1 MRSQVQYS
9 TLDLTFLIIVLAA
22 VCLGAY
28 FSLHHPTVPCSVLY
42 CSSLL
47 YLTLLYP
54 TLLHSTLLCSAHT
67 QTTLSKG
74 GTWTGSGH
82 TPCPPRILGQPCPG
96 RSHGAITPLDC
107 TGTVGGQRAVLGL
120 ARLQGVGRR
129 RQRGVLIMG
138 MRTRTR
144 IPISRGGRAVLY
156 RTPPPLGVPVRSPS
170 ARAAAEICAVLPWAP
185 TVVQYSHPPLTL
197 LTFLWTMTL

>member
-1 MRSQVQYS
+1 MRSQVQYLGPHIPDHCAGCSVPWSLFLS
-9 TLDLTFLIIVLAA
+9 TPPNCTLL
-22 VCLGAY
+22 
-28 FSLHHPTVPCSVLY
+28 CSVLLLSTVPHSTLSY
-42 CSSLL
+42 TAPL
-47 YLTLLYP
+47 YLTLP
-54 TLLHSTLLCSAHT
+54 CSAHT

-138 MRTRTR
+138 TRTRTR

-170 ARAAAEICAVLPWAP
+170 ARAAAEICAVLPWAH
-185 TVVQYSHPPLTL
+185 TVALYSHPPLTL
-197 LTFLWTMTL
+197 LTSL